1 MTTDKARLLEAAR
14 GEPLWPRPPLFAL
27 AFGALLAVVLVA
39 FPLVGTTTFSHHV
52 MILIF
57 LYALMAQAWNV
68 MAGLSGQ
75 ISLGHAMF
83 FGIGAYATGVLA
95 VRFGITPWIG
105 MLVGMG
111 MAALTALAVGL
122 PTLRL
127 KGHYFAIATLL
138 IGSSVQI
145 IFQRWDYVGAA
156 SGLMYPI
163 KRGSPWLD
171 LQFHTSKVPYYYLS
185 LGAAALG
192 FLLVW
197 YLRRSR
203 FGFRL
208 QAVRDEPDAAAS
220 LGIGVAKHK
229 VLAFML
235 SAAMMSVAGAF
246 YAQYILV
253 LDPER
258 VFSADI
264 SVIVVLMT
272 VLGGSGTLWGPALG
286 AAILVPLSEYSRI
299 WLGGTGKT
307 IDLIIYGLLIMAIC
321 MWRPAGIVSLFSE
334 RLRRRVLPGEPDPA
348 VAATASTA
356 AEARP

>member
-1 MTTDKARLLEAAR
+1 MTTDKTRLLEAAR
-14 GEPLWPRPPLFAL
+14 AEPLWPRPPVWAIAL
-27 AFGALLAVVLVA
+27 GALLAIVLVL
-39 FPLVGTTTFSHHV
+39 FPIAGTTTFSHHV
-52 MILIF
+52 MIMIF

-68 MAGLSGQ
+68 MAGISGQ

-83 FGIGAYATGVLA
+83 FGIGAYATGV
-95 VRFGITPWIG
+95 VVVKFGGTPWIG
-105 MLVGMG
+105 VVLGMVASAIAAML
-111 MAALTALAVGL
+111 VGL

-156 SGLMYPI
+156 SGMIYPI
-163 KRGSPWLD
+163 KRGSPWWD
-171 LQFHTSKVPYYYLS
+171 LQFHVGKVSYYYLA
-185 LGAAALG
+185 LGAATLG
-192 FLLVW
+192 FALVW

-208 QAVRDEPDAAAS
+208 TAVRDEPDAAAS
-220 LGIGVAKHK
+220 LGIAVARHK
-229 VLAFML
+229 VMAFML
-235 SAAMMSVAGAF
+235 SAAMMSVAGSF

-258 VFSADI
+258 VFSTDI

-272 VLGGSGTLWGPALG
+272 VLGGSGTLWGPAVG

-307 IDLIIYGLLIMAIC
+307 IDLIIYGLLILVIC
-321 MWRPAGIVSLFSE
+321 LWRPAGVVSIFSE
-334 RLRRRVLPGEPDPA
+334 RMRRRKSPAASEPVPVEKPA
-348 VAATASTA
+348 
-356 AEARP
+356 

>member
-1 MTTDKARLLEAAR
+1 MTNDRAHLLEAAR
-14 GEPLWPRPPLFAL
+14 AEPLWPRPPLWSQAL
-27 AFGALLAVVLVA
+27 GLVLVGVLLA
-39 FPLVGTTTFSHHV
+39 FPLVGTTSFSHHV
-52 MILIF
+52 MIMIF

-68 MAGLSGQ
+68 MAGISGQ

-83 FGIGAYATGVLA
+83 FGIGAYATGIV
-95 VRFGITPWIG
+95 VVKFGTTPWLGIAA
-105 MLVGMG
+105 G
-111 MAALTALAVGL
+111 MAASALAALLIGL

-145 IFQRWDYVGAA
+145 IFQRWEYVGAA
-156 SGLMYPI
+156 RGMIYPI
-163 KRGSPWLD
+163 KRGSPWWD
-171 LQFHTSKVPYYYLS
+171 LQFHIGKVSYYYLA
-185 LGAAALG
+185 LAAAAAAFG
-192 FLLVW
+192 LVW

-220 LGIGVAKHK
+220 LGIGVARHK

-235 SAAMMSVAGAF
+235 SAAMMSVAGSF

-272 VLGGSGTLWGPALG
+272 VLGGSGTLWGPAIG

-299 WLGGTGKT
+299 WLGGTGRT
-307 IDLIIYGLLIMAIC
+307 VDLIIYGLLIMAIC
-321 MWRPAGIVSLFSE
+321 LWRPAGLASIFSE
-334 RLRRRVLPGEPDPA
+334 GMRRRHK
-348 VAATASTA
+348 AATPS
-356 AEARP
+356 AEVEKPA

>member
-1 MTTDKARLLEAAR
+1 MTSDKARLLEAAR
-14 GEPLWPRPPLFAL
+14 AEPVWPRPPAWAIAL
-27 AFGALLAVVLVA
+27 GAVLAMVLLV

-52 MILIF
+52 MIMIF
-57 LYALMAQAWNV
+57 LYALMSQAWNV

-83 FGIGAYATGVLA
+83 FGLGAYASGIV
-95 VRFGITPWIG
+95 VVKFGLTPWFG
-105 MLVGMG
+105 LVLG
-111 MAALTALAVGL
+111 MATSALAALAIGL

-156 SGLMYPI
+156 SGMMFPL
-163 KRGSPWLD
+163 KRGTPWFD
-171 LQFHTSKVPYYYLS
+171 LQFHTSKVPYYYLA
-185 LGAAALG
+185 LAAAAIG
-192 FLLVW
+192 FAIVW
-197 YLRRSR
+197 YLRRCR

-235 SAAMMSVAGAF
+235 SAAMMSVAGSF

-321 MWRPAGIVSLFSE
+321 MWRPSGIVSIFSE
-334 RLRRRVLPGEPDPA
+334 RLRRRRVPTG
-348 VAATASTA
+348 TA
-356 AEARP
+356 A

>member
-1 MTTDKARLLEAAR
+1 MTSDKTRLLEAAR
-14 GEPLWPRPPLFAL
+14 AEPLWPRPPVWVIAL
-27 AFGALLAVVLVA
+27 GALLAIFLVV
-39 FPLVGTTTFSHHV
+39 FPLAGTSTFSHHV
-52 MILIF
+52 MIMIF

-68 MAGLSGQ
+68 MAGISGQ

-83 FGIGAYATGVLA
+83 FGIGAYATA
-95 VRFGITPWIG
+95 VVVVKFGSTPWIG
-105 MLVGMG
+105 VILGMIAAAI
-111 MAALTALAVGL
+111 AALLVGL

-145 IFQRWDYVGAA
+145 IFQRWEYVGAA
-156 SGLMYPI
+156 SGMIYPI
-163 KRGSPWLD
+163 KRGSPWWD
-171 LQFHTSKVPYYYLS
+171 LQFHVGKVSYYYLA
-185 LGAAALG
+185 LGAATLG
-192 FLLVW
+192 FALVW

-208 QAVRDEPDAAAS
+208 TAVRDEPDAAAS
-220 LGIGVAKHK
+220 LGIAVARHK
-229 VLAFML
+229 VMAFML
-235 SAAMMSVAGAF
+235 SAAMMAVAGSF

-258 VFSADI
+258 VFSTDI

-272 VLGGSGTLWGPALG
+272 VLGGSGTLWGPAVG

-307 IDLIIYGLLIMAIC
+307 IDLIIYGLLILAIC
-321 MWRPAGIVSLFSE
+321 LWRPAGVVSIFSD
-334 RLRRRVLPGEPDPA
+334 RMRRRNTPATPDPVA
-348 VAATASTA
+348 VEKPA
-356 AEARP
+356 

>member
-1 MTTDKARLLEAAR
+1 MASDTARMLAAAR
-14 GEPLWPRPPLFAL
+14 AEPLWPRPPLWVLASGLAL
-27 AFGALLAVVLVA
+27 AVFLIA
-39 FPLVGTTTFSHHV
+39 FPLVGTSPSSHHL

-57 LYALMAQAWNV
+57 LYALMAQSWNV
-68 MAGLSGQ
+68 LAGLSGQ
-75 ISLGHAMF
+75 ISLGHSMF
-83 FGIGAYATGVLA
+83 FGIGAYACAVFV
-95 VRFGITPWIG
+95 VRFGLTPWLGI
-105 MLVGMG
+105 LAGMG
-111 MAALTALAVGL
+111 LAALAAVAVGV

-145 IFQRWDYVGAA
+145 VFQRWDWVGAA
-156 SGLMYPI
+156 SGLMYPL
-163 KRGSPWLD
+163 KRGAPWFD

-185 LGAAALG
+185 LAAAAIA
-192 FLLVW
+192 FAVVW
-197 YLRRSR
+197 QLRRSR

-208 QAVRDEPDAAAS
+208 QALRDEPDAAAS
-220 LGIGVAKHK
+220 LGISVARHK

-235 SAAMMSVAGAF
+235 SGAMMAVAGSF

-258 VFSADI
+258 IFSADI

-299 WLGGTGKT
+299 WLGGTGRT
-307 IDLIIYGLLIMAIC
+307 IDLFIYGVLIMAIC
-321 MWRPAGIVSLFSE
+321 MWRPAGIVSIFSE
-334 RLRRRVLPGEPDPA
+334 RLRRRRLPAETPA
-348 VAATASTA
+348 
-356 AEARP
+356 

>member
-1 MTTDKARLLEAAR
+1 M
-14 GEPLWPRPPLFAL
+14 WSIAL
-27 AFGALLAVVLVA
+27 GVLLAVALVA
-39 FPLVGTTTFSHHV
+39 YPLVGTTTFSHHV

-83 FGIGAYATGVLA
+83 FGIGAYAAGVLF

-105 MLVGMG
+105 MLVGM
-111 MAALTALAVGL
+111 AASALAAVAIGL

-145 IFQRWDYVGAA
+145 IFQRWDFVGAA

-163 KRGSPWLD
+163 RRNAPWLN
-171 LQFHTSKVPYYYLS
+171 LQFHSGKVAYYYLA
-185 LGAAALG
+185 LGAAALA

-208 QAVRDEPDAAAS
+208 QAVRDEADAAAS
-220 LGIGVAKHK
+220 LGIAVARHK
-229 VLAFML
+229 VMAFML
-235 SAAMMSVAGAF
+235 SAAMMSLAGSF

-286 AAILVPLSEYSRI
+286 AAILIPLSEYSRI

-307 IDLIIYGLLIMAIC
+307 VDLIIYGLLILAIC
-321 MWRPAGIVSLFSE
+321 MWRPAGVISLFSHH
-334 RLRRRVLPGEPDPA
+334 LRRRTPA
-348 VAATASTA
+348 EKSA
-356 AEARP
+356 

>member
-1 MTTDKARLLEAAR
+1 MTSDKARMLEAAR
-14 GEPLWPRPPLFAL
+14 AEPLWPKPPVWAL
-27 AFGALLAVVLVA
+27 AFGVALAIGLIA

-75 ISLGHAMF
+75 ISLGHSMF
-83 FGIGAYATGVLA
+83 FGIGAYACGVFVIRFGLTPWLGVLA
-95 VRFGITPWIG
+95 
-105 MLVGMG
+105 G
-111 MAALTALAVGL
+111 MALAALAAVAVGL

-145 IFQRWDYVGAA
+145 IVQRWDWVGAA
-156 SGLMYPI
+156 SGLMYPL
-163 KRGSPWLD
+163 KRGSPWWD
-171 LQFHTSKVPYYYLS
+171 LQFHRGKIEYYYLA
-185 LGAAALG
+185 LAAAAIG
-192 FLLVW
+192 FAIVW
-197 YLRRSR
+197 KLRRSR

-208 QAVRDEPDAAAS
+208 QALRDEPDAAAS
-220 LGIGVAKHK
+220 LGIAVARHK

-235 SAAMMSVAGAF
+235 SGAMMAVAGSI
-246 YAQYILV
+246 YAQYVLV

-258 VFSADI
+258 VFSTDI

-307 IDLIIYGLLIMAIC
+307 VDLIIYGLLILGIC

-334 RLRRRVLPGEPDPA
+334 RLRRRRA
-348 VAATASTA
+348 A
-356 AEARP
+356 AEASA

>member
-1 MTTDKARLLEAAR
+1 MTSDNARLLEAAR
-14 GEPLWPRPPLFAL
+14 AEPVWPRPPVLAL
-27 AFGALLAVVLVA
+27 AFAAALAVGLLI
-39 FPLVGTTTFSHHV
+39 FPLAGTTTFSHHV
-52 MILIF
+52 MIMIF

-83 FGIGAYATGVLA
+83 FGLGAYASGV
-95 VRFGITPWIG
+95 VVVKFGLTPWFGVVLG
-105 MLVGMG
+105 MVA
-111 MAALTALAVGL
+111 AALAALAVGL

-156 SGLMYPI
+156 SGMMFPL

-171 LQFHTSKVPYYYLS
+171 LQFHTSKVPYYYLA
-185 LGAAALG
+185 LAAAAIG
-192 FLLVW
+192 FGVVW
-197 YLRRSR
+197 YLRRCR

-208 QAVRDEPDAAAS
+208 QAVRDDPDAAAS
-220 LGIGVAKHK
+220 LGIAVARHK

-235 SAAMMSVAGAF
+235 SAAMMAVAGSF

-307 IDLIIYGLLIMAIC
+307 IDLIIYGLLIVAIC
-321 MWRPAGIVSLFSE
+321 MWRPSGIVSIFSE
-334 RLRRRVLPGEPDPA
+334 RLRRRRVPA
-348 VAATASTA
+348 ETVA
-356 AEARP
+356 